1 MASFS
6 MFGSLGAAVQVVL
19 ILYPL
24 HLVHLW
30 VCEHTHVHSSEI
42 GPLTDSLIIDLVMM
56 LITAVTCHIRA
67 LRKAH
72 LISVCC
78 FLFLSIA
85 LLSSVVL
92 NDDFSYLMVSSVVG
106 FYSSPLFTGMLPRA
120 KDTNLT
126 QVSNSYPLHIFY
138 KIQRC
143 SVLTSFDFF
152 HFFFSDHCKLRV
164 TAYPKL
170 GTASL
175 FTHTW

>member
-24 HLVHLW
+24 HRIHLG
-30 VCEHTHVHSSEI
+30 VCEHTHVHS
-42 GPLTDSLIIDLVMM
+42 TRIDLVVMS
-56 LITAVTCHIRA
+56 ITAVTCHIRA
-67 LRKAH
+67 RRKAH

-78 FLFLSIA
+78 FLFLSMA
-85 LLSSVVL
+85 LLSSLVL

-126 QVSNSYPLHIFY
+126 QVSNSYPLHMFY
-138 KIQRC
+138 L
-143 SVLTSFDFF
+143 SV
-152 HFFFSDHCKLRV
+152 V
-164 TAYPKL
+164 Y
-170 GTASL
+170 
-175 FTHTW
+175 